1 MEGIILPEVTICKIT
16 NAAIALLRRDLEEVN
31 ESDTIL
37 YRLFG
42 LDQNEEPQR
51 MNQYNF
57 FKQAKKMVQYPENF
71 KVNFGYATDVA
82 KNINLH
88 ILLPSETSSGGI
100 GFDEGYVQD
109 SYVNVYESNYQIMI
123 TGSNSSEVNLAY
135 NILKSMFT
143 MLYEQF
149 ELNGLRLPKF
159 SGNDIVMQ
167 DDLTPV
173 PLFHKVI
180 NISFSYELVVP
191 MSFKGEVMRKF
202 VFEIDNV
209 NDLVQI

>member
-1 MEGIILPEVTICKIT
+1 MEGIILPEVTIYNIT
-16 NAAIALLRRDLEEVN
+16 IAAIVMLRRDLDSVN
-31 ESDTIL
+31 ENESIL
-37 YRLFG
+37 YKLFG
-42 LDQNEEPQR
+42 LDQNGKVQR

-57 FKQAKKMVQYPENF
+57 FKQAKKIVMSPENF
-71 KVNFGYATDVA
+71 KVNFGYAPEVA
-82 KNINLH
+82 NNINLH
-88 ILLPSETSSGGI
+88 ILLPSENSNGGI
-100 GFDEGYVQD
+100 GFDEGYQEN

-135 NILKSMFT
+135 NILKSLFT

-180 NISFSYELVVP
+180 NISFTYELVVP
-191 MSFKGEVMRKF
+191 IAFKGEVMKKF
-202 VFEIDNV
+202 VFEIDKI
-209 NDLVQI
+209 NDFVQI